1 MTTNKPTVLV
11 TLAPA
16 VRETVEGRLG
26 ELARIVFLAELPEA
40 QRRDALEGAEYLL
53 TLNPQREFGPWW
65 PQQPRWRFVQFTTAG
80 VDHVDFTRIP
90 AETIVASNV
99 GGFAEPMAEYVLATA
114 LALSKKLLHYHRLLQ
129 QGVFAQFGETGTLR
143 GKTVTILGFGGI
155 GHACAKLLA
164 LFDVRLFAIN
174 RSGKTDVPVWRCG
187 TLADLE
193 DALRLA
199 DVVVVCLPL
208 NRDTRGLLEAR
219 ELGWL
224 KDDAIFINVAR
235 GEIVDEK
242 ALYDF
247 LLAHPK
253 AQAAIDAWWVE
264 PFRHGEFRMNY
275 PFLDLPNVLGSP
287 HNSARIPGWERV
299 ALERACDN
307 LARALEGAPVHGLVN
322 RRDYL

>member
-1 MTTNKPTVLV
+1 MTTNTPTVLV
-11 TLAPA
+11 TLDPA
-16 VRETVEGRLG
+16 VREAVEARLG
-26 ELARIVFLAELPEA
+26 GLGRIVFLAELPEA
-40 QRRDALEGAEYLL
+40 QRREALKAAEYLL

-65 PQQPRWRFVQFTTAG
+65 PQHPRWRFVQFTTAG
-80 VDHVDFTRIP
+80 VDHVDFGRIP
-90 AETIVASNV
+90 EATIVASNV

-155 GHACAKLLA
+155 GRACADLLRI
-164 LFDVRLFAIN
+164 FDVRLFAIN

-187 TLADLE
+187 TLANLE
-193 DALRLA
+193 EALRLA

-208 NRDTRGLLEAR
+208 NRETRGLLGAR

-247 LLAHPK
+247 LRDHPK

-307 LARALEGAPVHGLVN
+307 LARALKGEPIHGLVD
-322 RRDYL
+322 RSDYE